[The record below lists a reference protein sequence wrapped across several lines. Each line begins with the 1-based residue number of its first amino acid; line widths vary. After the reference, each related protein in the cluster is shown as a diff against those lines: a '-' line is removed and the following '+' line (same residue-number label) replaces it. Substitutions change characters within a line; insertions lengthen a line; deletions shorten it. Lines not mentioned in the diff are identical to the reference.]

1 MLESSSSQITLVN
14 PEETTQFLFT
24 KPSVTNTTFLFKGR
38 PYYKVSTTDPAG
50 LITKVTDLT
59 ANEVVITIKHRRF
72 HADTVKFAHRFDS
85 KYVKIKEWLVEGKMT
100 DGFTKWTVDTP
111 VGTFV
116 WRTDAELRL
125 AAATRKGVGKAVRR
139 KSGSSVSAKAVTHH
153 VSSLID
159 VSPQVLATPI
169 DTKPPQAFR
178 FFSLLLRPASS
189 YYGHFSMLAFWSL
202 LSLALP
208 YAASASVLAIDYGSD
223 FIKASLMKPGVPF
236 DVLLNKDSKRKI
248 SSTVAWKNGDR
259 LFGQDAFN
267 LGSRFPSDTFTSL
280 KLLQAAPF
288 DADVVSYFKE
298 LYPTE
303 LIETDRRTVSVRQT
317 DGKTWAVE
325 ELVAMQFAYIKHLA
339 ELTANEKVTDTIVTV
354 PAYFTQFERDAIA
367 DAIEISGLRTLALIN
382 DGTAVAVNY
391 AMTRSFP
398 TPEYHVIY
406 DVGAS
411 GIRATV
417 ASFTTGSAGTHI
429 AVTGFGYDRSI
440 GGTEMDRRLR
450 DILVDAFNVK
460 HKKNVREDKRG
471 IAKLWKE
478 AQRVKAIL
486 SANTEAIAN
495 IESLTWD
502 IDFKH
507 KVTRE
512 EYEARCSDL
521 RPTFAKPVE
530 DALKHAGLTLDNI
543 TSVILMGGATR
554 TPMVQA
560 ALKAAVGE
568 DKIAMNVNTDE
579 AAVLG
584 AALHGAS
591 LSRQFKT
598 KPIKVS
604 DISVHDVQASYFAA
618 SSVTSARPRSI
629 TTLIFPAGSKVG
641 TKKVLTFKR
650 KEDFTIYF
658 DYKTSAA
665 PGFPTRMLEVDLGNV
680 TEAVGNL
687 TERGAVDPVVKA
699 TISLSESGFV
709 SVTDAIA
716 FGEIKDDSLTGKI
729 KGLFGAGSSSSEEI
743 TTESAE
749 NVPPRDTD
757 TTSASS
763 SSSSAAPS
771 ESSTNDKEKE
781 KPKKAAPVENTI
793 PLNIEVKFTTIPPMT
808 VEEKKASRARLRAID
823 AEEAAK
829 SRREEV
835 RNTFESYLYRL
846 RDLLE
851 DENDGAPFKKCSQE
865 EERKAIAEKL
875 ENSFSWLHDRGDL
888 AETSQFLDKRNAL
901 ETLERPIIHRYQEI
915 EAFPQALNNSQMWN
929 WSTRLFLHEARQN
942 LTAEAAADLPSKW
955 IKEELDGLEKALKEH
970 EKWLG
975 EWVEKQKSVKP
986 NEDPVIDTKEMK
998 ARAKVLETHLQKL
1011 WKRKVPK
1018 AKKPKPTPQ
1027 TTAAEEAK
1035 ETAAAEPQNEP
1046 PVDGEQKA
1054 QEPPVQ
1060 GQEDG
1065 QQVPLQDMPLH
1076 DEL

>member
-1 MLESSSSQITLVN
+1 MFESSSSQITFVN
-14 PEETTQFLFT
+14 QEETTQFVFT

-50 LITKVTDLT
+50 LITKVTDLDT
-59 ANEVVITIKHRRF
+59 NEVVITIKHRRF
-72 HADTVKFAHRFDS
+72 HADTVKFAHRFDGKS
-85 KYVKIKEWLVEGKMT
+85 IKIKEWLIEGKMT
-100 DGFTKWTVDTP
+100 DGFTKWTVNTLLCGAQTP
-111 VGTFV
+111 SYDWLSVVVLKRPGTNP
-116 WRTDAELRL
+116 E
-125 AAATRKGVGKAVRR
+125 G
-139 KSGSSVSAKAVTHH
+139 VTHH

-159 VSPQVLATPI
+159 VSPLVLATPT
-169 DTKPPQAFR
+169 DTKPHKP
-178 FFSLLLRPASS
+178 S
-189 YYGHFSMLAFWSL
+189 AFWSL

-208 YAASASVLAIDYGSD
+208 YAVSASVLAIDYGSD

-288 DADVVSYFKE
+288 DADVR
-298 LYPTE
+298 PPN
-303 LIETDRRTVSVRQT
+303 RRKS
-317 DGKTWAVE
+317 WAVE

-406 DVGAS
+406 DAGAS

-417 ASFTTGSAGTHI
+417 ASFTTGTAGTHI
-429 AVTGFGYDRSI
+429 AVAGFGYDRSI

-450 DILVDAFNVK
+450 DILADAFNVK

-471 IAKLWKE
+471 MAKLWKE

-486 SANTEAIAN
+486 SANTEAVAN
-495 IESLTWD
+495 IESLAWD

-521 RPTFAKPVE
+521 KSLFARPVG

-543 TSVILMGGATR
+543 TSVILMGGTTR
-554 TPMVQA
+554 TPMIQA

-604 DISVHDVQASYFAA
+604 DISVHDIQASYFAA
-618 SSVTSARPRSI
+618 SSVTSSRPRSI

-658 DYKTSAA
+658 DYKTSAT
-665 PGFPTRMLEVDLGNV
+665 PGFPTRMLEVELGNV
-680 TEAVGNL
+680 TEAVANL
-687 TERGAVDPVVKA
+687 TERGAVEPVIKA

-716 FGEIKDDSLTGKI
+716 FGEIKDESLTGKFSSYTTFWSLLTFVPSGKI
-729 KGLFGAGSSSSEEI
+729 KGLFGGGSSSEEI

-749 NVPPRDTD
+749 NLPPRDTD

-771 ESSTNDKEKE
+771 ESATNDKEKE

-793 PLNIEVKFTTIPPMT
+793 SLSIEVKFTTIPPMT

-846 RDLLE
+846 RDLLG
-851 DENDGAPFKKCSQE
+851 DENDEAPFKKCSQE

-875 ENSFSWLHDRGDL
+875 ENSFGWLHDRGDL

-955 IKEELDGLEKALKEH
+955 TKEELDGLEKALKEH

-1018 AKKPKPTPQ
+1018 ARKPKPTPR
-1027 TTAAEEAK
+1027 TTAPEEAK
-1035 ETAAAEPQNEP
+1035 ETVAAEPQGEP
-1046 PVDGEQKA
+1046 VVDGEQKA
-1054 QEPPVQ
+1054 QEPTVQ
-1060 GQEDG
+1060 GEEGG
-1065 QQVPLQDMPLH
+1065 QQAPLQDAPSH